1 MLWWILLALAVA
13 AITAGAWGAGALD
26 DETERRGVAHA
37 AAVALYLLL
46 AVWIVGQAGA
56 RAFIGSES
64 HHLGY
69 FVAGLVVLA
78 AGEWTSGWSS
88 AAVAAWAPAATAI
101 AAVMFA
107 LGFKVFEMHPYAP
120 VPAVILIVLVLVVM
134 VQASRRLAA
143 AKTGRSKASANQVQ
157 WRNVYISAIGLLV
170 YAAFYKLIDR
180 GWPMASAYSAAIG
193 ALAFT
198 VAQLWW
204 GHSAVLRQELA
215 APWLR
220 RLALQAGVLLM
231 VVGAFFVYQGFI

>member
-1 MLWWILLALAVA
+1 MLWWLILGLAGLAIA
-13 AITAGAWGAGALD
+13 AGAWGAGALD

-46 AVWIVGQAGA
+46 AMWIVGQAGA
-56 RAFIGSES
+56 RAFTGSES

-78 AGEWTSGWSS
+78 AGEWASGWAS
-88 AAVAAWAPAATAI
+88 AAVASWAPAATAI

-107 LGFKVFEMHPYAP
+107 LGFKVFELHPYAP
-120 VPAVILIVLVLVVM
+120 VPAVILIVLVLLVM

-143 AKTGRSKASANQVQ
+143 AKTGRRKPSASQVQ

-170 YAAFYKLIDR
+170 YAAFYKLIER

-193 ALAFT
+193 ALLLAL
-198 VAQLWW
+198 AQLWW
-204 GHSAVLRQELA
+204 GYSVVLRQQVA

-231 VVGAFFVYQGFI
+231 VVGAFFVYKGFL